1 MPDVQ
6 SCSRTLS
13 TTPRQTTWNRRQCK
27 VVCTPEL
34 NEVLTLSFRFLRFC
48 ACTYIFFFLCVYAW
62 LHSVQFNPQLLD
74 LQAQVVRFV
83 LQGNFAIPI
92 CSVSISRQKKTL
104 TVISLA
110 THRATA
116 DGYCLFS
123 AHRVSAIPANT
134 V

>member
-34 NEVLTLSFRFLRFC
+34 NEVLTLSFRFLRVC

-74 LQAQVVRFV
+74 LHAQVVRFV

-92 CSVSISRQKKTL
+92 CSVHISRQKNL
-104 TVISLA
+104 DRYFISDSQGHSRWRLPIFG
-110 THRATA
+110 TSRIC
-116 DGYCLFS
+116 YP
-123 AHRVSAIPANT
+123 R
-134 V
+134 